1 MSKELMESY
10 YQTYNS
16 ENPDKLRE
24 FYWEDVVLTSGQGA
38 QEGVQSIIDMYNYLT
53 SVFSDQM
60 TPQSIDI
67 DGSTAVVD
75 ILDKFEAKTDIED
88 FMGMSLSKGD
98 KFELRIKGTYEI
110 VDGKFKNIL
119 IEQKA

>member
-24 FYWEDVVLTSGQGA
+24 FYCEDVVLTSGQGA
-38 QEGVQSIIDMYNYLT
+38 QEGVQSIIDMYSYLI

-60 TPQSIDI
+60 TPQSIEV
-67 DGSTAVVD
+67 DGNTAVVD
-75 ILDKFEAKTDIED
+75 ILDQFEAKTDIED

-98 KFELRIKGTYEI
+98 KFELRIKGSYEI
-110 VDGKFKNIL
+110 ENGKFKNIL
-119 IEQKA
+119 IEQQV

>member
-24 FYWEDVVLTSGQGA
+24 FYCEDEALTSGQGA
-38 QEGVQSIIDMYNYLT
+38 QDRVQSLIEMYNYLT

-60 TPQSIDI
+60 TPQSIEV
-67 DGSTAVVD
+67 DGNIAVVD
-75 ILDKFEAKTDIED
+75 ILDKFQAKTDIED

-119 IEQKA
+119 IEQQA

>member
-1 MSKELMESY
+1 MESY

-24 FYWEDVVLTSGQGA
+24 FYCEDVVLTSGQGA
-38 QEGVQSIIDMYNYLT
+38 QEGVQSIIDMYSYLI

-60 TPQSIDI
+60 TPQSIEV
-67 DGSTAVVD
+67 DGNTAVVD
-75 ILDKFEAKTDIED
+75 ILDQFEAKTDIED

-98 KFELRIKGTYEI
+98 KFELRIKGSYEI
-110 VDGKFKNIL
+110 ENGKFKNIL
-119 IEQKA
+119 IEQQV

>member
-16 ENPDKLRE
+16 ENPEKLRE
-24 FYWEDVVLTSGQGA
+24 FYCEDVVLTSSQGK
-38 QEGVQSIIDMYNYLT
+38 QEGAQSIIDMYCYLT

-60 TPQSIDI
+60 TPQNIQIS
-67 DGSTAVVD
+67 GNTAIVD

-88 FMGMSLSKGD
+88 FMGMSLARGD
-98 KFELRIKGTYEI
+98 KFELKLTGSYEI
-110 VDGKFKNIL
+110 EAGQFKNIS